1 MNLAEL
7 EGLITD
13 MAFKVRERQLRVNQ
27 ALYTM
32 GESGVE
38 LAARAI
44 RTADREPVA
53 AMAANF
59 LGNLPGHDDLKN
71 ELVSEAAAERPGRL
85 TALAGLIQD
94 CSPETARRLLD
105 FLAALPRPEEQSS
118 AVFEI
123 ALHFPD
129 LVRPHYQAL
138 KVCNIFEQVLPGA
151 PDDWVKILVADYRAN
166 PHERL
171 LYALG
176 QVRTDSARAA
186 LIEISRGLD
195 REGRDFC
202 HALLEGAGVFP
213 DSRLASTY
221 PVSCRGYVVEAGR
234 SPHGMGVP
242 VAHRVP
248 QCPVSLVTAEC
259 VLALDAGRLG
269 LNLESPH
276 APRFF
281 WYEGPDPPGSV
292 YMVFS
297 DLGARSLMTGD
308 AEPEAHELFPRPL
321 SLELVPR
328 PTGRGRGGPAQPGF
342 AQHQVGG
349 FPHFIYPERFPR
361 CPLCGQSMPFLASVD
376 SGVTAV
382 AALTFHGTLHGF
394 WCDSCHVSCT
404 VSQTLE

>member
-1 MNLAEL
+1 MNLAQL
-7 EGLITD
+7 EKLVLDPTL
-13 MAFKVRERQLRVNQ
+13 KVRERQLRVNQ
-27 ALYTM
+27 ALYAM
-32 GESGVE
+32 GDSGVE
-38 LAARAI
+38 LAAQAV

-59 LGNLPGHDDLKN
+59 LGNIPGHEILKN
-71 ELVSEAAAERPGRL
+71 DLVNEAAMERPERL

-94 CSPETARRLLD
+94 CSHETVRRLVD
-105 FLAALPRPEEQSS
+105 FVAALPRPEDQSS
-118 AVFEI
+118 VVFEL

-129 LVRPHYQAL
+129 WVRPHYPAL
-138 KVCNIFEQVLPGA
+138 KACRIFEQVLPGA
-151 PDDWVKILVADYRAN
+151 PDDWVETLVADYRTD
-166 PHERL
+166 PRDGL

-176 QVRTDSARAA
+176 QVRTDRARAA
-186 LIEISRGLD
+186 LIEIAKEVDGED
-195 REGRDFC
+195 RAMC
-202 HALLEGAGVFP
+202 LALLEGAGVFP
-213 DSRLASTY
+213 ETRLASTY
-221 PVSCRGYVVEAGR
+221 PVSYRGYVVDASR
-234 SPHGMGVP
+234 SPHGMGVR
-242 VAHRVP
+242 VSHRVP

-259 VLALDAGRLG
+259 VLALDIGRLDLG
-269 LNLESPH
+269 LHSPH
-276 APRFF
+276 SPRFF

-292 YMVFS
+292 YMAFS
-297 DLGARSLMTGD
+297 AEGVRCLMTGD
-308 AEPEAHELFPRPL
+308 AEPETHDIFPRPL

-382 AALTFHGTLHGF
+382 AALTFQGTLYGF
-394 WCDSCHVSCT
+394 WCDACHVSCT